1 MGRMSQD
8 APGPR
13 PRQVTVGGW
22 VVAVAS
28 ALLVVT
34 VFDAMTHLHSVD
46 TRDALRDA
54 LSSGSAKG
62 LGLSVDEAI
71 SVIRWALLVAGAA
84 AATTAVLGVFVL
96 QRHTA
101 ARVVLSVAAVP
112 IAVSA
117 VIGGGGRSG
126 SAAGVF
132 LLGIVVAGATALLW
146 TEPARAWFAG
156 RVPQTETTP
165 AARPTAPPAPS
176 REVVP
181 RTSESR
187 VPASPPRA
195 VSGWGDLPP
204 PVAVLGADP
213 VAAPVGSRHQVPV
226 QVRTACILTWVFS
239 ALTASVYVGLI
250 VAAAVDRAGTVD
262 LVRDSSGISDLT
274 ATDAEL
280 IGALLAMSA
289 LMLVWCILASVLAA
303 LTWRRQ
309 AWASVALLVSCGV
322 ATLFEVV
329 GFPFSLLHIGAS
341 VTAFV
346 LLLRPSARAWL
357 RGPGQGTGARDW
369 PAPSGRPV
377 PPAAPD
383 QLPPDQVPPDQ
394 VPPGRPPVW

>member
-22 VVAVAS
+22 VVAIAS

-71 SVIRWALLVAGAA
+71 SVIRWALLVAGVA

-112 IAVSA
+112 IALSA

-146 TEPARAWFAG
+146 TEPARDWFAG
-156 RVPQTETTP
+156 RVPQAEATPATPATP
-165 AARPTAPPAPS
+165 AARPTWPPAPS

-181 RTSESR
+181 RTSESQE
-187 VPASPPRA
+187 PAPPPRA
-195 VSGWGDLPP
+195 VPGWGDVRP
-204 PVAVLGADP
+204 PVAVLRADP
-213 VAAPVGSRHQVPV
+213 VVAPVGERHPVPV
-226 QVRTACILTWVFS
+226 QVRIACILTWVFS
-239 ALTASVYVGLI
+239 ALTASVYVGLM

-262 LVRDSSGISDLT
+262 LVRDSSGISDVT

-280 IGALLAMSA
+280 IGVLLAMSA

-309 AWASVALLVSCGV
+309 AWASGALLVSCGV

-341 VTAFV
+341 VAAFV
-346 LLLRPSARAWL
+346 LLLRPSARAWS
-357 RGPGQGTGARDW
+357 RGPGQSTGARDW
-369 PAPSGRPV
+369 PAPSGSPV

-383 QLPPDQVPPDQ
+383 EP
-394 VPPGRPPVW
+394 PPGKPPVW